1 MKMKRAYRLKK
12 LAASQKAAA
21 KVKEKK
27 GKKAQARLRA
37 ATKNLKAAS
46 SPGKA
51 HHCLLV
57 TALVKPLPLRGL
69 LLQHHRSEAV
79 L

>member
-1 MKMKRAYRLKK
+1 M
-12 LAASQKAAA
+12 
-21 KVKEKK
+21 KK